1 MNLTK
6 IIKETFRSGGA
17 SYNITTGE
25 STPKTGYM
33 VSLSGCE
40 EVYEVSSMLD
50 SLLKDFVNRN
60 SELLAD
66 EKSFVGT
73 WHNKTKNKVYFDVSV
88 NVSNL
93 PDAVELGRINN
104 QIAIYDCANKT
115 EIKL

>member
-1 MNLTK
+1 MNLAK

-33 VSLSGCE
+33 VGLTGYE
-40 EVYEVSSMLD
+40 EVHEVSNILD
-50 SLLKDFVNRN
+50 PLLKNFITRN
-60 SELLAD
+60 AEVLAD

-73 WHNKTKNKVYFDVSV
+73 WYNKAKNKVYFDVSV
-88 NVSNL
+88 NVNNL
-93 PDAVELGRINN
+93 PDAIALGQMNN